1 MNSQGVVSSAPAAQP
16 SVVPEMDLQQLRH
29 LNQDLLRRLKANQEE
44 FRKHLPFVLA
54 STSGDPERKQG
65 LGSRNGIQPEFHP
78 DVEGATLNVSEEG
91 NSQLGLDSQ
100 GTRRQSER
108 RKEGCSPSWGLP
120 CSPCTAVVPFGEAA
134 NANGETAKE
143 EGPPKSAPAAC
154 PEAKEGTG
162 PREELTQSP
171 AGGER
176 RQGTSARMPQTP
188 KSILLT
194 PGSKHGRA
202 RRKKEA
208 GHVTFVSDT
217 EEYLIPEDSMSAQ
230 PFLGYD
236 WIAGLLETDAS
247 LSEKPE
253 EYFAELQNFRQVNK
267 EACIRDHDFEL
278 KDVNSS
284 ALDREMEIDAA
295 SHQCVFCYRLNK
307 RLFTVPTDPESACPV
322 CKTPRAEKP
331 PETLVEPAF
340 IRVSFPR
347 ATFLPTYKHKI
358 HRRKSYEM
366 EDNLALPSHC
376 LAGWENPIR
385 VSTPIVSSLDLHSS
399 LDSQCPYQG
408 TPTSTGTLGS
418 PGCACANFR
427 SRPAYGTLP
436 SGVSTCRST

>member
-1 MNSQGVVSSAPAAQP
+1 
-16 SVVPEMDLQQLRH
+16 MDLQQLRH
-29 LNQDLLRRLKANQEE
+29 VNQDLLRRLKAGQEE
-44 FRKHLPFVLA
+44 FRKRHPFGQASGAKRVLA
-54 STSGDPERKQG
+54 
-65 LGSRNGIQPEFHP
+65 SRNGIQPGFRP
-78 DVEGATLNVSEEG
+78 DVEQATLNLSEDG
-91 NSQLGLDSQ
+91 NPQLGLDCQ
-100 GTRRQSER
+100 GARR
-108 RKEGCSPSWGLP
+108 RKEGCPPSWGLP
-120 CSPCTAVVPFGEAA
+120 CSPCTVVVPFGEAA
-134 NANGETAKE
+134 NASGETAE
-143 EGPPKSAPAAC
+143 EEEEEPPPKSPPAAC

-162 PREELTQSP
+162 PPKEPAESP
-171 AGGER
+171 AEGET

-202 RRKKEA
+202 RNKKEA

-236 WIAGLLETDAS
+236 WIAGCLCCGFPHNEPVSESESEQSWDLRGLLVQPPA
-247 LSEKPE
+247 
-253 EYFAELQNFRQVNK
+253 QV
-267 EACIRDHDFEL
+267 RL

-284 ALDREMEIDAA
+284 ALDREMETEAA

-307 RLFTVPTDPESACPV
+307 RLFTVPTDPDSACPV

-340 IRVSFPR
+340 VRVSFPR

-366 EDNLALPSHC
+366 EDNLGLPSHC

-385 VSTPIVSSLDLHSS
+385 VSTPIVNSLDLHSS
-399 LDSQCPYQG
+399 LDSQRPYQNSVSRVAG
-408 TPTSTGTLGS
+408 RTRTDELLDRSRVVEFELGS
-418 PGCACANFR
+418 APWKQAHQKPPR
-427 SRPAYGTLP
+427 HKTLFH
-436 SGVSTCRST
+436 